1 MGNGLTM
8 NAGIGTQE
16 KLYSTELIY
25 YTQSEEKD
33 AGKGNQSGYAGIHER
48 DLGEVGIGLK
58 YAQISSS
65 EMKDGNSTF
74 LGYDQT
80 QIKLEGT
87 IKIEDSLNGRV
98 QFQKHDTKIKDSTV
112 TDKFEATAVDFFIIG
127 SF

>member
-1 MGNGLTM
+1 MGNGLIL
-8 NAGIGTQE
+8 NVGGIQE
-16 KLYSTELIY
+16 KLYSTEFVY

-33 AGKGNQSGYAGIHER
+33 AGEGNQSGYACIYER

-87 IKIEDSLNGRV
+87 IKIDDSLNGRV
-98 QFQKHDTKIKDSTV
+98 QFKKHDAKIKNSTV
-112 TDKFEATAVDFFIIG
+112 TDKSEATAVDFFITG

>member
-1 MGNGLTM
+1 M
-8 NAGIGTQE
+8 
-16 KLYSTELIY
+16 
-25 YTQSEEKD
+25 QSEEKD
-33 AGKGNQSGYAGIHER
+33 AGEGNQSGYAGIYER

-87 IKIEDSLNGRV
+87 IKIDDSLNGRI

-112 TDKFEATAVDFFIIG
+112 TDKSEATTVDFFITG
-127 SF
+127 SV

>member
-1 MGNGLTM
+1 M
-8 NAGIGTQE
+8 
-16 KLYSTELIY
+16 
-25 YTQSEEKD
+25 
-33 AGKGNQSGYAGIHER
+33 
-48 DLGEVGIGLK
+48 K

-87 IKIEDSLNGRV
+87 IKIDDTLNGRV
-98 QFQKHDTKIKDSTV
+98 KFQKHDTKIKDKTV
-112 TDKFEATAVDFFIIG
+112 TDKSEVTALDFFITK